1 MTSTLETKVSVF
13 ETLNNLDLSKKTKEK
28 NDLTY
33 TPWAAAWAEVKKVYP
48 DATFCVTPQT
58 MDGYGNTRFWH
69 DDGKSGWVEVSVTI
83 QDETQTETLAIM
95 DYRNNSIPAEK
106 ITSTDANKSVKRCLV
121 KALALHGLGIYVYMG
136 EDLPEELKMA
146 NALRSEIKD
155 LIDKKVKLSDFAKEK
170 VIELC
175 KNAEKEANPNMEDDL
190 IRGNPKNIDDIDILT
205 ELKQKLL
212 NIRK

>member
-1 MTSTLETKVSVF
+1 MTSTVDEKTSVF
-13 ETLNNLDLSKKTKEK
+13 ETLNNLDLSKRTKEK

-33 TPWAAAWAEVKKVYP
+33 TPWAAAWAEVKKIYP
-48 DATFCVTPQT
+48 GATFKVIPQV
-58 MDGYGNTRFWH
+58 MDEFGNTRFWH
-69 DDGKSGWVEVSVTI
+69 DDGKSGWVEVSVKI
-83 QDETQTETLAIM
+83 EGQTQTESLAIM

-136 EDLPEELKMA
+136 EDLPEETTMIIS
-146 NALRSEIKD
+146 LRKEVKE
-155 LIDKKVKLSDFAKEK
+155 LIEKKTKLSDSAKEK
-170 VIELC
+170 VAECC
-175 KNAEKEANPNMEDDL
+175 KNAEKEANPEMDDDL
-190 IRGNPKNIDDIDILT
+190 IRGNPKNINDVDILE